1 MAVVETVRGPVDLG
15 NLGQTLMHEH
25 VFVLSTEHV
34 QNYGSDWWDEE
45 AMVARAI
52 DKLNAVYAKGIRTIV
67 DPTVWGLGRDIPRM
81 QRIAAQTP
89 LNIVVATGLYV
100 YEELPQQYAY
110 RGPGLLIDIPE
121 PMVTD
126 FSRDITE
133 GIAGTGVK
141 AAFLKFALETP
152 EPSPGI
158 ERIARAIARTHV
170 ETGAPITVHTS
181 GPHQTGRIAVR
192 IFPEEG
198 VDLTKVV
205 IGHAGDSNDLDYLT
219 ELADTGVLL
228 GMDRFGLDLFNP
240 GRTDQDDR
248 HPGGPRL
255 RRQHGARAR
264 RELLHRLLRRRA
276 RRGPRRRRA
285 ELALRAHHRRRAAR
299 PAGRGRHPGAD
310 RHDDGGEPGP
320 LLHPGQGRCLMSDHS
335 DLGGMFDMTGV
346 VRGEDGIKR
355 YEGLPRNLVQMFRA
369 AVDRDGAAEAVVET
383 GGGPRLSYAS
393 LWDRAARVAGGLR
406 GLGVQRGDRVA
417 IRLGNGVDWV
427 LAFLGAVLADA
438 IVVPVNTRF
447 TEEEAN
453 YVVTDSGAAYVFAP
467 GAALPDGDALVVDDA
482 EPSGP
487 AAIFY
492 TSGTTGFPKGAVT
505 SHENFLSNAETCR
518 RALSVDPAGLRT
530 LISVPLFHV
539 TGCNSQLLVA
549 LYVGGTAVI
558 MPVFEVAAFLRAI
571 EEERIDTMVTVPAI
585 YWLAI
590 SQPAFADVDISRVR
604 SVSYGGAPIAPDL
617 VARLAKAFP
626 QARLGN
632 GFGLTE
638 TASVS
643 TFLPHEFV
651 AHADSVGF
659 PAPVCDVRLDAVGPD
674 GTGELLIRG
683 PNVVSGY
690 WNKPEATADTFIDG
704 WLHSGDV
711 ARIDD
716 EGLVYLVDR
725 VKDMINRGGEN
736 VYCVEVENALAGAP
750 GVYEAAVLGVP
761 DEMMGEKVG
770 AVIVPMPGVSLDVPA
785 VLGYLGEHI
794 ADFKVPQY
802 VAVSGTPLPRNPG
815 GKLLKRR
822 LREDVD
828 WAAAFRR

>member
-1 MAVVETVRGPVDLG
+1 M
-15 NLGQTLMHEH
+15 
-25 VFVLSTEHV
+25 ST
-34 QNYGSDWWDEE
+34 
-45 AMVARAI
+45 A
-52 DKLNAVYAKGIRTIV
+52 
-67 DPTVWGLGRDIPRM
+67 
-81 QRIAAQTP
+81 
-89 LNIVVATGLYV
+89 
-100 YEELPQQYAY
+100 
-110 RGPGLLIDIPE
+110 
-121 PMVTD
+121 
-126 FSRDITE
+126 
-133 GIAGTGVK
+133 
-141 AAFLKFALETP
+141 
-152 EPSPGI
+152 
-158 ERIARAIARTHV
+158 
-170 ETGAPITVHTS
+170 
-181 GPHQTGRIAVR
+181 
-192 IFPEEG
+192 
-198 VDLTKVV
+198 
-205 IGHAGDSNDLDYLT
+205 
-219 ELADTGVLL
+219 
-228 GMDRFGLDLFNP
+228 
-240 GRTDQDDR
+240 
-248 HPGGPRL
+248 
-255 RRQHGARAR
+255 
-264 RELLHRLLRRRA
+264 
-276 RRGPRRRRA
+276 
-285 ELALRAHHRRRAAR
+285 
-299 PAGRGRHPGAD
+299 
-310 RHDDGGEPGP
+310 
-320 LLHPGQGRCLMSDHS
+320 DHS

-369 AVDRDGAAEAVVET
+369 AVDQDGAAEAVVET

-406 GLGVQRGDRVA
+406 ALGVQRGDRVA
-417 IRLGNGVDWV
+417 IRLGNGTDWV
-427 LAFLGAVLADA
+427 LAFFGAILADA

-447 TEEEAN
+447 TETEAE
-453 YVVTDSGAAYVFAP
+453 YVVTDSGARYVFAP
-467 GAALPDGDALVVDDA
+467 GAALPDGDPLAVDDQA
-482 EPSGP
+482 PADP

-505 SHENFLSNAETCR
+505 THENFLSNAETCR
-518 RALSVDPAGLRT
+518 RALSVAPEGLRT

-549 LYVGGTAVI
+549 AYVGGTAVI
-558 MPVFEVAAFLRAI
+558 MPAFEVGAFLRAI
-571 EEERIDTMVTVPAI
+571 SEESIDVMVTVPAI

-590 SQPAFADVDISRVR
+590 NQPAFAETDISRVR

-659 PAPVCDVRLDAVGPD
+659 PAPVCDVRLDAVAPD

-690 WNKPEATADTFIDG
+690 WNKPEATAETFVGG
-704 WLHSGDV
+704 WLHSGDL

-725 VKDMINRGGEN
+725 AKDMINRGGEN

-750 GVYEAAVLGVP
+750 GVYEAAVLGVS

-770 AVIVPMPGVSLDVPA
+770 AVIVPMPGATLDVPA

-802 VAVSGTPLPRNPG
+802 VAVSAAPLPRNPG